1 MIPSETS
8 QLAIMNLWNMK
19 LFSDIEIVVDKK
31 IGDGAYIVIKV
42 KELPKLDNIKFS
54 GNDEFSDK
62 DILEKIPLENGEVIS
77 PQTVKDIEYNIVK
90 MYEEEGYPLAVV
102 KVDQLVNSFNEAQLR
117 VKITEGTKISVRKIR
132 FEGNKEMSSGDL
144 MSAMDETSEKV
155 WWKFWD
161 NARYNRKDYEND
173 KKLIIDHY
181 RENGYKDAT
190 IVNDRLEYLNNKED
204 VEIVITLNEGA
215 KFKVGDIKFEGNT
228 VYKDMQLY
236 ERLDFRRGDVYN
248 MKKFQQNLRG
258 NESQSDIASMY
269 LDNGYLGFQAET
281 EEEDRDNNFVDIK
294 IKIQENRQYRIGLIS
309 FSGNT
314 KTQDKV
320 IRREIFTL
328 PGVYFNKTSMI
339 RSMQQMSQLNYFN
352 PEVLNYDFVQRNDS
366 TVDLVYLVE
375 ERSSDQLNASV
386 GYSQTFGFSGS
397 LGLVFNN
404 FDITEPL
411 NGGAGQVLSLQWDF
425 GTEGTYRTFRIGF
438 TEPWLYNTPT
448 SGGVDIYS
456 TKQNYTYEIEETGF
470 TLNIGRRLKF
480 PDDYFRGDW
489 FLKIQRTNTIQGAG
503 LYETGVR
510 NQVSIGQIISR
521 NSTNSPIFPSIGSRL
536 TLMAEVAGGRILG
549 TINFYKLGF
558 KSEAFKSLDNAGK
571 IVLASLFDIESISSL
586 AGDNYVPPNE
596 LFFMGGGGLAYNTV
610 SLRGYDDRTIGPQNK
625 FRSPLGGR
633 FLMKYSVELRYSF
646 SQDPI
651 PIFLSL
657 FAEAGNLWATFK
669 SADFFDLKRSVGF
682 GARLMLPAVGII
694 GFDLGYGF
702 DRKIVDGQDPAW
714 IFHFQFGKAF

>member
-1 MIPSETS
+1 MVNINRILLSVFALLLLFSNSFSQEGPKNYKILSLSTEGNKFYDSRIIIANSGLKLGDELMIPSETS

-62 DILEKIPLENGEVIS
+62 DILEKIPLENGEVIT

-132 FEGNKEMSSGDL
+132 FEGNKAMSSGDL

-204 VEIVITLNEGA
+204 VEIVITLNEGS

-236 ERLDFRRGDVYN
+236 ERLDFKRGDVYN

-281 EEEDRDNNFVDIK
+281 EEEDTDNNFVDLK

-386 GYSQTFGFSGS
+386 GYSQTFGFSG
-397 LGLVFNN
+397 
-404 FDITEPL
+404 
-411 NGGAGQVLSLQWDF
+411 
-425 GTEGTYRTFRIGF
+425 
-438 TEPWLYNTPT
+438 
-448 SGGVDIYS
+448 
-456 TKQNYTYEIEETGF
+456 
-470 TLNIGRRLKF
+470 
-480 PDDYFRGDW
+480 
-489 FLKIQRTNTIQGAG
+489 
-503 LYETGVR
+503 
-510 NQVSIGQIISR
+510 
-521 NSTNSPIFPSIGSRL
+521 
-536 TLMAEVAGGRILG
+536 
-549 TINFYKLGF
+549 
-558 KSEAFKSLDNAGK
+558 
-571 IVLASLFDIESISSL
+571 
-586 AGDNYVPPNE
+586 
-596 LFFMGGGGLAYNTV
+596 
-610 SLRGYDDRTIGPQNK
+610 
-625 FRSPLGGR
+625 
-633 FLMKYSVELRYSF
+633 
-646 SQDPI
+646 
-651 PIFLSL
+651 
-657 FAEAGNLWATFK
+657 
-669 SADFFDLKRSVGF
+669 
-682 GARLMLPAVGII
+682 
-694 GFDLGYGF
+694 
-702 DRKIVDGQDPAW
+702 
-714 IFHFQFGKAF
+714 